1 MPTTSIS
8 VPSVFNGISEQ
19 PPHMRLPSQ
28 VESAQNLV
36 LAVQNGASKRPG
48 SWIQFTLGEAFEW
61 ENASEEKNGAQIFPI
76 IRDSE
81 YRYVLLIGPPPSPG
95 TDTVVKV
102 ARVGKSVNA
111 ACTVTVSTAAQ
122 TYLNLGFSTK
132 VNRFRAVTVADYTL
146 IANTTVNVKG
156 TDASYTIN
164 AITAAASAEV
174 TTTANHGLT
183 TGDTVTIEG
192 SNSTPVIDGTRVV
205 TVVSATKFTVPVNT
219 SGAGTAGTVYAGRLD
234 ATTMPLK
241 LVRTGATTFTL
252 DAIAWNQRTSGNTT
266 TNPLPPFWTSGGTY
280 AIADLAYYRGRL
292 VLGGDEI
299 VMMSQSD
306 DLFDFWIGDAT
317 AVADS
322 DPIRRTLSSDQV
334 TKIDSMVAVR
344 RSLFLFTKAGR
355 QFELATGDSAALT
368 TTNVRITPITSIPT
382 VADIKPVVCDPS
394 IFFVSRAQNA
404 GQVYEIVYDE
414 VSLPTQANWTNAHC
428 PNLIAF
434 IDPYL
439 GSTLKAQA
447 LNMFAIPEH
456 NLVGVLR
463 SQVNTDGKRRYGRDI
478 YIYRYFNIGGER
490 VQSAWMEYVWDPS
503 PEAPGQVYKLDD
515 YRIWDVCAVGDQFYI
530 LSSTS
535 VPAGDDPTGASGRT
549 HRFWLESVTVTPE
562 GAREDDI
569 TTVVTL

>member
-1 MPTTSIS
+1 
-8 VPSVFNGISEQ
+8 
-19 PPHMRLPSQ
+19 
-28 VESAQNLV
+28 
-36 LAVQNGASKRPG
+36 
-48 SWIQFTLGEAFEW
+48 
-61 ENASEEKNGAQIFPI
+61 
-76 IRDSE
+76 
-81 YRYVLLIGPPPSPG
+81 
-95 TDTVVKV
+95 
-102 ARVGKSVNA
+102 
-111 ACTVTVSTAAQ
+111 
-122 TYLNLGFSTK
+122 
-132 VNRFRAVTVADYTL
+132 
-146 IANTTVNVKG
+146 
-156 TDASYTIN
+156 
-164 AITAAASAEV
+164 
-174 TTTANHGLT
+174 
-183 TGDTVTIEG
+183 VTIEG

-219 SGAGTAGTVYAGRLD
+219 SGSGTAGTVYAGRLD

-252 DAIAWNQRTSGNTT
+252 DAITWNQRASGNTT

-334 TKIDSMVAVR
+334 TKIDNIIAVR

-355 QFELATGDSAALT
+355 QFELATGESAALT
-368 TTNVRITPITSIPT
+368 TNNVRITPITSIPT
-382 VADIKPVVCDPS
+382 VPDIKPVVCDPS

-434 IDPYL
+434 IDPNL

-478 YIYRYFNIGGER
+478 YVYRYFNIGNER
-490 VQSAWMEYVWDPS
+490 VQSAWMEHVWDPS
-503 PEAPGQVYKLDD
+503 PEAPGQAFKLDD

-535 VPAGDDPTGASGRT
+535 VPAGDDPTGAGGRT
-549 HRFWLESVTVTPE
+549 HRFWLESVTVMPE

-569 TTVVTL
+569 ATVVTL